1 MSEAL
6 VWLASEAI
14 QQCFGLLMGDLCS
27 PMNCKLQAQ
36 QWRISAIFESLTHPR
51 RPQVLQV
58 SNGDNGM
65 STEEALN

>member
-14 QQCFGLLMGDLCS
+14 QQCDLWN

-36 QWRISAIFESLTHPR
+36 QWRISAIFESLTHPC

-65 STEEALN
+65 QHSGGF

>member
-14 QQCFGLLMGDLCS
+14 WECFELLMGDLCN

-51 RPQVLQV
+51 RPQILQV
-58 SNGDNGM
+58 SDGDNSMQHTGCF
-65 STEEALN
+65 